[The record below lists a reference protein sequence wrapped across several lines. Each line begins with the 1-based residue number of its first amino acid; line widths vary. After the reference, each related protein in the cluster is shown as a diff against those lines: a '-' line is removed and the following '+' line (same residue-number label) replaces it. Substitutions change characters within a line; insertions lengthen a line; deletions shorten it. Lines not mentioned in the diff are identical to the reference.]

1 MRVNLAFYMG
11 MAAVFNPCGNALLP
25 ASLAWIGG
33 TVGGTATVLHR
44 IVRGALSG
52 GLMAAGFTLV
62 VAVLA
67 VVLHGLGAA
76 LAPILRMVMLA
87 LSGGLIVGGVAVA
100 LGLFHF
106 PINRWASLE
115 RLNVV
120 TGSIWPLIIAGVMYG
135 IAALSCTLPLF
146 LAALIP
152 VLGGGWTSVVRL
164 IASFGGGT
172 AVILVGFGLATLFV
186 RDGLLRAIRTVGPSL
201 NPALGLVIVG
211 GGGYLLWYWVSGPGH
226 FLA

>member
-1 MRVNLAFYMG
+1 
-11 MAAVFNPCGNALLP
+11 
-25 ASLAWIGG
+25 
-33 TVGGTATVLHR
+33 
-44 IVRGALSG
+44 
-52 GLMAAGFTLV
+52 MAAGFTLV

-100 LGLFHF
+100 LGLFHL

-152 VLGGGWTSVVRL
+152 ALGGGWTSVVRL

-186 RDGLLRAIRTVGPSL
+186 RDGLLRAIRTVGPWL

-211 GGGYLLWYWVSGPGH
+211 AGGYLLWYWVSGPGH